1 MQPYT
6 IKPLLEEE
14 AARPPSR
21 WKQRLAWTVG
31 TVIVLLLAGWFYV
44 TSEHF
49 LRTVI
54 LARAGEA
61 IHARIDYESADWS
74 FRRSLTLRGVRLTPE
89 GEKPCLAV
97 KEFRVRYQ
105 LGDLLDGRPLLQ
117 ELTLIEPKFT
127 VHMEANGR
135 TNLDP
140 LFQKKKESKSKKT
153 RPTVRVDQLTVQ
165 GGEIQFTR
173 EYTTGTK
180 EFIGLTAL
188 EVQGN
193 EIGNAGDSQLNLAAG
208 VRYTLQRA
216 GVVTADDLRGTLVL
230 ESSQTLGPR
239 WRPQKLV
246 TQVKTTIAEAS
257 GQFQFAKGLEAGVDT
272 RLTPAQLE
280 QFSVQFLRGPDA
292 LGKLKVSGPMDFTAG
307 IADLDVTLEGIDRAV
322 LNFVGRPHE
331 LDFHGTVLNATNRL
345 LLRDFGQSIVLNGHI
360 AAQPLH
366 LSRGG
371 TPFPALDAADAR
383 YELGVS
389 FTDKKADL
397 QSLMLN
403 LRHRERPFM
412 NGTLEPTTL
421 VWGAATG
428 ADVPE
433 SRFQL
438 TLAETNL
445 AEWRAWVGRFAH
457 AGTASGQLTVK
468 VAEAGRRIG
477 FEASAQVDDLRVP
490 RQNQIQTVGPCDLN
504 ATAELVNYRK
514 LNFTQLQA
522 RVGNATTP
530 AMLLTASE
538 TMADLQTRTL
548 SGKARLDG
556 DLPMLMTWFPVP
568 NLSVGTGRA
577 TADGAFKTSW
587 GAEAAHSFA
596 GKLDWGSVTG
606 RAPGVAFTKFDGHA
620 DANMTLTKG
629 QLMVRQFNAK
639 GTLNGKELAA
649 QLFANGR
656 INSRTGQAHLAQ
668 LVVRELDVA
677 ALKQAVAIEGLNGG
691 ELELRATDVVHL
703 PGQRTTGKVDSM
715 QLRHGVVPGWPT
727 DLNLKAAGQTELT
740 WLEGGRFELRARAL
754 TAGLLNRTDP
764 RRLDADLRGEF
775 FWNNRTG
782 AWQAILAQSEWHRD
796 FWQPL
801 TSRYLGNVTLTE
813 AKASHARPLQFGRD
827 AQGTFAVRGPVTI
840 DRLRLDSN
848 NTRLPRARL
857 GGEAVVDVR
866 WWQRDGQWRVDANQT
881 SIKLLRDGQPA
892 GQVTVEGQYQSAPRA
907 ASFALQAEAVQ
918 REWLALLPPQWLSG
932 VEVRGGRLERLQSE
946 GTLTGNQ
953 LAGKASWLVK
963 GLQLREPSGRWPAA
977 ALDVEQSLEGAWKL
991 GEGFA
996 GNIKT
1001 NTGKLTDA
1009 NGTVVLNYDVH
1020 GEWNEAAKRVV
1031 VRRLEAASMA
1041 GQWLVDRWLPGR
1053 GVRAGTLRFAPETVY
1068 VHGERFNGSVQ
1079 LAGFTVRDRSG
1090 VERKLDS
1097 RFDIDARAVDQ
1108 VFHITKFTAH
1118 LPPSARAENTATIAG
1133 RVDLSKPGRVA
1144 GKLVLHAD
1152 ALDITPLMDLLFA
1165 KAAAAPKPG
1174 SSPAA
1179 APVSAVAP
1187 FDNLAIGL
1195 DVQKLFWRDINATGL
1210 RGEVVLDKGAVKLA
1224 PLEMRLLGA
1233 SAMADGWIIPR
1244 GRNTAFSLLI
1254 NCQKLPLNPIARHF
1268 HPDLHFD
1275 LGLATFRTHAS
1286 AEAIADANFSRT
1298 LAIRGVDTE
1307 SAELTIT
1314 RAKMG
1319 RKPDAKP
1326 APQPPTPKP
1335 VAPWDPLQLLST
1347 LGAPIPTIE
1356 GLSGGVVGIMSEVFP
1371 FEDLSGAFISDLR
1384 LKLHVRQAAVSYDL
1398 MARGHLIGFDSAGQ
1412 IRLASNWKESKLN
1425 QSIDLLL
1432 IGSLAKKLRVT
1443 GGLLLEDDQYYSIL
1457 NNGKVAGTLAEP
1469 KPDKLGL
1476 LQKSQLG
1483 TLRVLGEPARLLDNL
1498 LHLRNP
1504 VPDAIN
1510 PFNLLKHLFPPEP
1523 DEEDED

>member
-14 AARPPSR
+14 TARPPSR

-31 TVIVLLLAGWFYV
+31 TMIVLLLAGWFYV

-89 GEKPCLAV
+89 GQKPSLAV

-105 LGDLLDGRPLLQ
+105 LADLLDGRPLLQ
-117 ELTLIEPKFT
+117 ELTLIQPKLT
-127 VHMEANGR
+127 VHMDAEGR

-140 LFQKKKESKSKKT
+140 LFQKKEKSKPKKKQ
-153 RPTVRVDQLTVQ
+153 PTVRVDQLTIQ

-173 EYTTGTK
+173 EHATGSR
-180 EFIGLTAL
+180 EAIALTRL

-193 EIGNAGDSQLNLAAG
+193 EIGNARDSQLNLAAG

-216 GVVTADDLRGTLVL
+216 GVVTADDLRGTLVIK
-230 ESSQTLGPR
+230 SSQTLGPR

-280 QFSVQFLRGPDA
+280 QFSVQFQRGPDA

-397 QSLMLN
+397 QSLTLN

-656 INSRTGQAHLAQ
+656 INSRTGQTHLAQ

-775 FWNNRTG
+775 IWNNRTG
-782 AWQAILAQSEWHRD
+782 AWQANLTQSEWHRN

-801 TSRYLGNVTLTE
+801 AARHLGNVTLTE
-813 AKASHARPLQFGRD
+813 AKASHTRPLQLGRD
-827 AQGTFAVRGPVTI
+827 ARGVFAVRGSVTI
-840 DRLRLDSN
+840 DRLRLDGNS
-848 NTRLPRARL
+848 TRLPRARL
-857 GGEAVVDVR
+857 GGEGAVDVR

-881 SIKLLRDGQPA
+881 SVKLSRDGQPA
-892 GQVTVEGQYQSAPRA
+892 GQLAVTGHYQSAPRTA
-907 ASFALQAEAVQ
+907 KFSLKASSVH
-918 REWLALLPPQWLSG
+918 REWLALLPPQWLAG
-932 VEVRGGRLERLQSE
+932 VAVRGGRLERLDSE
-946 GTLTGNQ
+946 GSLTGGR
-953 LAGKASWLVK
+953 LAGKATLKVK
-963 GLQLREPSGRWPAA
+963 GLQLSEPSGLWPTA
-977 ALDVEQSLEGAWKL
+977 ALDVEQSLEGTWAVGKTIS
-991 GEGFA
+991 GEV
-996 GNIKT
+996 KT

-1009 NGTVVLNYDVH
+1009 NGTVVLDYDIH
-1020 GEWNEAAKRVV
+1020 GAWNHAGKRVV
-1031 VRRLEAASMA
+1031 VRRLEAAPLT
-1041 GQWLVDRWLPGR
+1041 GQWLVERWLPGR
-1053 GVRAGTLRFAPETVY
+1053 GIRAGTIKFAPESAY
-1068 VHGERFNGSVQ
+1068 VHGEHFKGSLQ
-1079 LAGFTVRDRSG
+1079 LSGFTVRDRTG
-1090 VERKLDS
+1090 AVRKLDS
-1097 RFDIDARAVDQ
+1097 RLEIDARAVGDELGIKR
-1108 VFHITKFTAH
+1108 FAIH
-1118 LPPSARAENTATIAG
+1118 LPPSARAANTATVMG
-1133 RVDLSKPGRVA
+1133 RLNLTQPSAVT
-1144 GKLVLHAD
+1144 GKLLLNAE
-1152 ALDITPLMDLLFA
+1152 ALDVTRLMDVLLA
-1165 KAAAAPKPG
+1165 EGGKPPAAAAPIT
-1174 SSPAA
+1174 
-1179 APVSAVAP
+1179 APKVSAKSRFAGLTV
-1187 FDNLAIGL
+1187 GL
-1195 DVQKLFWRDINATGL
+1195 DIKKLYWRDLNATAV
-1210 RGEVVLDKGAVKLA
+1210 RGEVVLDAGTVKLDSV
-1224 PLEMRLLGA
+1224 EMNLLGA
-1233 SAMADGWIIPR
+1233 GTMAEGWIVPR
-1244 GRNTAFSLLI
+1244 GRGGRDTAFSLTL
-1254 NCQKLPLNPIARHF
+1254 NTLRLPLTPLMRHF
-1268 HPDLHFD
+1268 HPNLKFE
-1275 LGLATFRTHAS
+1275 LGEATLRTHAQ
-1286 AEAIADANFSRT
+1286 ADAITGPAFSRS
-1298 LAIRGVDTE
+1298 LQIRGIDE
-1307 SAELTIT
+1307 EIASLTIT
-1314 RAKMG
+1314 GAKLG
-1319 RKPDAKP
+1319 RKPADPEQPAPAKP
-1326 APQPPTPKP
+1326 AGILNIFGSLGTIGM
-1335 VAPWDPLQLLST
+1335 PLET
-1347 LGAPIPTIE
+1347 LDGMA
-1356 GLSGGVVGIMSEVFP
+1356 GDVVGMLGNVFAIG
-1371 FEDLSGAFISDLR
+1371 ELKDAFISDVD
-1384 LKLHVRQAAVSYDL
+1384 LKLQVKQGITNYDL
-1398 MARGHLIGFDSAGQ
+1398 TARGHLIGFDSTGAF
-1412 IRLASNWKESKLN
+1412 RLAPNWRDSGLK
-1425 QSIDLLL
+1425 QSIDIHL
-1432 IGSLAKKLRVT
+1432 IGRLAKRLNLV
-1443 GGLLLEDDQYYSIL
+1443 GGFGVEDDLYYSVL
-1457 NNGKVAGTLAEP
+1457 KDSTVLGTLRDP
-1469 KPDKLGL
+1469 KLDELGL
-1476 LQKSQLG
+1476 GQKYKLG
-1483 TLRVLGEPARLLDNL
+1483 TLRVLSEPARMIDSL
-1498 LHLRNP
+1498 LHLQNP

-1510 PFNLLKHLFPPEP
+1510 PFNLLKHLFPR
-1523 DEEDED
+1523 EEDED